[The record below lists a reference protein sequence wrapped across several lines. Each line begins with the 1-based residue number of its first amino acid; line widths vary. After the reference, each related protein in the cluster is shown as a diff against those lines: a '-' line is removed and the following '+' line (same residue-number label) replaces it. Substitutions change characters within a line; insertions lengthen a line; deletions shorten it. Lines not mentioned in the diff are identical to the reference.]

1 MAENKKSF
9 VLYSDLIHTVSKMPS
24 DKAGELFKHILKY
37 VNDENPTT
45 NDLIVQLT
53 FEPIKQQLKRDLI
66 KFEQVKEKRSQAGKR
81 SAEVRKAKQNSTNST
96 NLTSV
101 KSVEQTLTNSTV
113 SVNDNDNV
121 NDINIVSK
129 DTCVAKAPH
138 IDFTN
143 LLKLI
148 NLKTGRNFKVINK
161 SVRAKYKARLK
172 EGYTKDDISNAISN
186 AVNTQYHKDNNY
198 KHLTPEFFSR
208 ADKIDAHSNT
218 TETKPT
224 SLADAVN
231 QMNKTNKRAI

>member
-1 MAENKKSF
+1 MNRDFKGVWIPKDVWLDKNLSLMEKVFYVEIDSLDNKDGCYASNGHFSEMFDLSKQRCSQIIKSLEKKDFIKTSLIYNKNQVDKRVIRVSRKFDRGIKEIKGGYQEN
-9 VLYSDLIHTVSKMPS
+9 
-24 DKAGELFKHILKY
+24 
-37 VNDENPTT
+37 
-45 NDLIVQLT
+45 
-53 FEPIKQQLKRDLI
+53 
-66 KFEQVKEKRSQAGKR
+66 
-81 SAEVRKAKQNSTNST
+81 AKGINTINNT
-96 NLTSV
+96 
-101 KSVEQTLTNSTV
+101 
-113 SVNDNDNV
+113 
-121 NDINIVSK
+121 DISK
-129 DTCVAKAPH
+129 D
-138 IDFTN
+138 ISMDFDN
-143 LLKLI
+143 FLKFI